1 MSGFKWV
8 CLDHLP
14 RKGHMDVTRLAQ
26 DALRFLIAVNNGSL
40 PQDLGELERM
50 VRQTMQE
57 AGAKVVELHLAGK
70 RLGYE
75 GSRRPCPCGQ
85 CQKFMEHRPRTLAT
99 TLGPVRYHRA
109 YYHCK
114 HCGQGC
120 CPYDRA
126 CGLCPALV
134 SEELAQGASLLAVH
148 DPFSP
153 CAPILH
159 RLTGQR
165 LSEGTIRALSG
176 RAGKKADQ
184 RERQAALAMATWS
197 VPLVIARPKRLYV
210 AVDAA
215 MVHFQD
221 GWHDVKC
228 AVCWWEDERGR
239 RHKQC
244 VVRKA
249 TAEEFRAFVW
259 ALAGKCGLETAV
271 EVVLLGDGAAWIWEH
286 MAGILG
292 EGTICITDWYHV
304 SEHLWTCGKVLMG
317 EGTERTKQWVKALE
331 TLLWEGKTTEALGRL
346 EVEHGRRR
354 GSAREAV
361 RQLMNYLK
369 NQGDRLRYDQFR
381 AKGLDVGSGQ
391 VEAACKQMGLR
402 MKRCGA
408 RWSEAGAQAIL
419 SLRSVW
425 LNGQWDPF
433 WQQHPLAA

>member
-1 MSGFKWV
+1 
-8 CLDHLP
+8 
-14 RKGHMDVTRLAQ
+14 MDVTRLAQ
-26 DALRFLIAVNNGSL
+26 DALRCLVEIHSGPL
-40 PQDLGELERM
+40 PGNFNDLERL
-50 VRQTMQE
+50 VRQTMQQ
-57 AGAKVVELHLAGK
+57 AGAKMMELHLAGK
-70 RLGYE
+70 KLGYE
-75 GSRRPCPCGQ
+75 GSRRPCPCGAD
-85 CQKFMEHRPRTLAT
+85 QKFVNHRPRTLAT
-99 TLGPVRYHRA
+99 TLGPVSYRRA
-109 YYHCK
+109 YYHCGQ
-114 HCGQGC
+114 CGRGG

-126 CGLCPALV
+126 CGLCSAQV
-134 SEELAQGASLLAVH
+134 GEELAQGAALLAVH

-159 RLTGQR
+159 RLSGQR
-165 LSEGTIRALSG
+165 LSEGTIRGLSR
-176 RAGKKADQ
+176 RAGRKADEQ
-184 RERQAALAMATWS
+184 EREAALAMATWS
-197 VPLVIARPKRLYV
+197 VPLVMARPKRLYV

-259 ALAGKCGLETAV
+259 ALAAKCGLDSAV

-286 MAGILG
+286 IGGILG

-304 SEHLWTCGKVLMG
+304 TEHLWGCGKALWG
-317 EGTERTKQWVKALE
+317 EGTEATRQWVKELE
-331 TLLWEGKTTEALGRL
+331 TLLWEGKTTALLTRL
-346 EVEHGRRR
+346 QEEHGRRR
-354 GSAREAV
+354 GSGREAL

-391 VEAACKQMGLR
+391 VEAMCKQMGLR

-408 RWSEAGAQAIL
+408 RWSEQGAQAIL

-425 LNGQWDPF
+425 LNGQWDGF
-433 WQQHPLAA
+433 WRQHPLAA